1 MPAVFGIDTSS
12 PATDALNT
20 QATPWIGGPPKF
32 WGRYFNGTTTNTK
45 YQYDTS
51 ENAVL
56 HQLGIPVLCF
66 ARQMWAVGNATAAQ
80 GHARLNMQGVVDA
93 FGAQYLLGLNIAPIL
108 YLDLEP
114 ETGHPE
120 YVMAQ
125 QYYQNWAATI
135 TAGFQVGGHTIPF
148 RPAVYLNMRDSQQSL
163 INLNAACAG
172 GAACAGISVAHYVH
186 QAGPDP
192 AVAPPPPSG
201 SMAWNAADVT
211 PQPNP
216 IPPPHAT
223 ANIAVLVWQYYGDY
237 PKVRL
242 PSGKVQGGDIDFEMV
257 NPAYS
262 AVVLSGVVLPPP
274 PPPTV

>member
-1 MPAVFGIDTSS
+1 MPAVFGIDTSG
-12 PATDALNT
+12 PATNALNT
-20 QATPWIGGPPKF
+20 QAIPWTGGPPKF
-32 WGRYFNGTTTNTK
+32 WGRYFNGTTTNRN
-45 YQYDTS
+45 YQYEAS

-66 ARQMWAVGNATAAQ
+66 ARQMWAVGDANAAHAHAQ
-80 GHARLNMQGVVDA
+80 LNMQGVIDA
-93 FGAQYLLGLNIAPIL
+93 FGSSYLLGLNVAPIL

-114 ETGHPE
+114 ETDHPE

-135 TAGFQVGGHTIPF
+135 TAGFPVGGRTIPF
-148 RPAVYLNMRDSQQSL
+148 RPAVYLNKGDSQESL
-163 INLNAACAG
+163 INLNAACAS

-192 AVAPPPPSG
+192 DVAPPPPFG
-201 SMAWNAADVT
+201 SMVWNSADTT

-216 IPPPHAT
+216 IPPPHPT
-223 ANIAVLVWQYYGDY
+223 AQIPVLVWQYYGDY

-242 PSGKVQGGDIDFEMV
+242 PNGKIQGGDLDFEMV
-257 NPAYS
+257 NPAYT

-274 PPPTV
+274 AATV